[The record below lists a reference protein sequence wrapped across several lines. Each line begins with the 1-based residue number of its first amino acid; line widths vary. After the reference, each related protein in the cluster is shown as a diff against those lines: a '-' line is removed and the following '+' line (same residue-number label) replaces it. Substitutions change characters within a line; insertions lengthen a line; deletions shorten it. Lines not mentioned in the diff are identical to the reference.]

1 MKPQSVNLVK
11 DGMAK
16 AQVHKSKPW
25 SSCMVFDSDRK
36 AIKGGS
42 KQGGA
47 RGVGSWL
54 LYGRRLRYPYGPA
67 RLFVGLI
74 CGSSLNAPAPWG
86 LSAPSTSAPTS
97 CQHQPSGTSWIDW
110 VLQWPQKYFSQKNCP
125 RIFILIKLRNAWCRN
140 TTLWTTQ
147 FRPWHWRQLIWSPSS
162 ILWIS
167 ENTGDRYCPS
177 LGLSHEHVS

>member
-1 MKPQSVNLVK
+1 
-11 DGMAK
+11 
-16 AQVHKSKPW
+16 
-25 SSCMVFDSDRK
+25 MVFDSDRK

-54 LYGRRLRYPYGPA
+54 LYGHRLRYPYGPA

-97 CQHQPSGTSWIDW
+97 CQQQPSGTSWIDW
-110 VLQWPQKYFSQKNCP
+110 VLQWSQKYVFAEKLCKKLSFCAKTIKWFSTTAIIHNQ
-125 RIFILIKLRNAWCRN
+125 LRNAWGRN
-140 TTLWTTQ
+140 TTLGTTQ

-162 ILWIS
+162 SFWIS
-167 ENTGDRYCPS
+167 ENTGDDRSCPS